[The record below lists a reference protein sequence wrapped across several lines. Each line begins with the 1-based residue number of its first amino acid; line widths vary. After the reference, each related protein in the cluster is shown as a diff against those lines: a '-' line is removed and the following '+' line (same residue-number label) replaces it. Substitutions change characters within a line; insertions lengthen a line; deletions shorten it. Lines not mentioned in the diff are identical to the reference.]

1 MEGGSHKLQGGQGF
15 RGGAQVGTTLSLCS
29 RFGSGEVVGGGGED
43 LYVPK
48 LSLRSPTSLPRLQSL
63 TH

>member
-1 MEGGSHKLQGGQGF
+1 MGHRWVPPSPSAH
-15 RGGAQVGTTLSLCS
+15 A
-29 RFGSGEVVGGGGED
+29 FGSGEVVGGGGED

-48 LSLRSPTSLPRLQSL
+48 LSLRSPTSIPRLQSL